1 MQQNF
6 QTIKLP
12 TTASQT
18 TFTGGATWLNP
29 TNILLNDGNDATIG
43 LAGSGTASLFGTGFD
58 FDFPPG
64 AVIDGIELLIDSPYQ
79 SGNWS
84 NIGIALGLV
93 GTNSKNAITVNGSY
107 GGPNDLWGLAVINP
121 ADISSINLELFA
133 LGTVD
138 DQIYVNYMQVSVYWH
153 IDLSVATKDVPTRLA
168 YKVYSRDGNY
178 LGELPNVTSR
188 FGFSQDMDSAG
199 SSITVTC
206 AKYAVNEVSISKLL
220 TEAGE
225 TITTESDLDILISST
240 DISIAKGN
248 SIDDAIFKNSN
259 RVMVWMYNYWYP
271 NGKLMFAGQV
281 NRLSFE
287 YSGSSSVT
295 MIVYSDGIDLDNYIA
310 RGYPFGYTTDVTQ
323 SAQNGYYIVSS
334 NNYGQWE
341 RYGQTWLTGASVSN
355 VGAIMLKLLGTA
367 TVTVSLYDSPNGNLL
382 ASTSRSIATGSPLD
396 IQFEFAQ
403 LVKVLGSTTYFFT
416 VSVPPG
422 QSVRLYRNSANVY
435 ANGTVY
441 YATFAG
447 GSGGGSYATYTGD
460 VYFITK
466 SGVPTTTTT
475 YSSKDPISGT
485 MSDILTD
492 YNSRGGRITARDLEP
507 TGLSL
512 TYTFSSAT
520 IFDALKKV
528 IELAPSGY
536 YSYIDLGTSEIDIKN
551 SSTIADFTVVKGRDI
566 NNLNMALSIEN
577 VKNYLLLSGGET
589 GGTNLFRYYQDTESS
604 YNYGVRLSSKSD
616 NRVTLA
622 NTADAIG
629 STFIGENAH
638 EVQETTLTLLNT
650 SVDIT
655 KFIPGKTIGF
665 RSFGSFIDDMVLQ
678 VVRRSLSPDTVTLT
692 LGRLPVSTTAEIQRL
707 NRELTLEQTINNPTQ
722 PS

>member
-1 MQQNF
+1 
-6 QTIKLP
+6 
-12 TTASQT
+12 
-18 TFTGGATWLNP
+18 
-29 TNILLNDGNDATIG
+29 
-43 LAGSGTASLFGTGFD
+43 
-58 FDFPPG
+58 
-64 AVIDGIELLIDSPYQ
+64 
-79 SGNWS
+79 
-84 NIGIALGLV
+84 
-93 GTNSKNAITVNGSY
+93 
-107 GGPNDLWGLAVINP
+107 
-121 ADISSINLELFA
+121 
-133 LGTVD
+133 
-138 DQIYVNYMQVSVYWH
+138 
-153 IDLSVATKDVPTRLA
+153 
-168 YKVYSRDGNY
+168 
-178 LGELPNVTSR
+178 
-188 FGFSQDMDSAG
+188 
-199 SSITVTC
+199 
-206 AKYAVNEVSISKLL
+206 
-220 TEAGE
+220 
-225 TITTESDLDILISST
+225 
-240 DISIAKGN
+240 
-248 SIDDAIFKNSN
+248 
-259 RVMVWMYNYWYP
+259 
-271 NGKLMFAGQV
+271 
-281 NRLSFE
+281 
-287 YSGSSSVT
+287 
-295 MIVYSDGIDLDNYIA
+295 
-310 RGYPFGYTTDVTQ
+310 
-323 SAQNGYYIVSS
+323 
-334 NNYGQWE
+334 
-341 RYGQTWLTGASVSN
+341 
-355 VGAIMLKLLGTA
+355 
-367 TVTVSLYDSPNGNLL
+367 
-382 ASTSRSIATGSPLD
+382 
-396 IQFEFAQ
+396 
-403 LVKVLGSTTYFFT
+403 
-416 VSVPPG
+416 
-422 QSVRLYRNSANVY
+422 
-435 ANGTVY
+435 
-441 YATFAG
+441 
-447 GSGGGSYATYTGD
+447 
-460 VYFITK
+460 
-466 SGVPTTTTT
+466 
-475 YSSKDPISGT
+475 